1 MSQANK
7 SIQVKTAELNK
18 LIAWF
23 DSDGFS
29 IEEALSKYKDAEKLA
44 NEIEQDLNS
53 LKNEINI
60 VKNKFDG
67 ETVKKTL

>member
-7 SIQVKTAELNK
+7 SIQEKTAELTK

-23 DSDGFS
+23 DSDDFK
-29 IEEALSKYKDAEKLA
+29 IEKALGKYKEAEKIA
-44 NEIEQDLNS
+44 NEIETDLNS

-60 VKNKFDG
+60 VKNKFDS
-67 ETVKKTL
+67 EN